1 MVWPLGFHGRE
12 LSPSLQATLC
22 LVFFPIGLFVGWESG
37 SNWGGIG
44 ASRGFHSLNDAGAA
58 FSAGHLLPVG
68 LGARA
73 SARSTLGL

>member
-1 MVWPLGFHGRE
+1 M
-12 LSPSLQATLC
+12 
-22 LVFFPIGLFVGWESG
+22 GWESG

-73 SARSTLGL
+73 SVRSTLGL